1 MQQQPPR
8 STRTDTLFPYTAL
21 FRTILLESLAA
32 HPDTV
37 THRYRD
43 YPGVLAP
50 IFWDRVSEHLYAGR
64 STPVERAHGDG
75 IAVTQD
81 SPEAIEEMLWM
92 AFHPESHDPACDNRS
107 EGRRVGKEWGKV
119 RSRWAPH
126 QYKKKKRN

>member
-92 AFHPESHDPACDNRS
+92 AFHPESPDPACDNTI
-107 EGRRVGKEWGKV
+107 GRGGIAQLGSTSRKE
-119 RSRWAPH
+119 SMC
-126 QYKKKKRN
+126 